1 MLAALRTSPD
11 SNPLHAGYH
20 SAPRMLGCENNASTD
35 AGESVYSDKSIDMWS
50 WIMDNASGLSAVG
63 TFLTLLVWLFYAQ
76 LLLYSFQRQRRSRLL
91 INQAYGNDTSSIC
104 LLSNMSHEPVY
115 IQLLLITLSTSQGN
129 TTCSITDIDR
139 SRGEHSN
146 RENIS
151 VTRQGPLTSGCS
163 MTTGTFHD
171 MVLQAAREN
180 SVTDINNDDLTTL
193 GLQSI
198 RMTAIINYGPD
209 GDSIGFERDFLIQ
222 GEAENGDDLK
232 IRPRTVSTIRLKNRR
247 SRKRMAR
254 WIERMN

>member
-1 MLAALRTSPD
+1 
-11 SNPLHAGYH
+11 
-20 SAPRMLGCENNASTD
+20 
-35 AGESVYSDKSIDMWS
+35 MWS
-50 WIMDNASGLSAVG
+50 LIMDNASGLSAVG

-115 IQLLLITLSTSQGN
+115 IQLLLITLSTSQGE

-139 SRGEHSN
+139 SRGEQPDLKDG
-146 RENIS
+146 S
-151 VTRQGPLTSGCS
+151 VTRQGPLNSGCS
-163 MTTGTFHD
+163 MTTGSFND
-171 MVLQAAREN
+171 LILQAAREN
-180 SVTDINNDDLTTL
+180 SVTNIDNDDLTTL

-209 GDSIGFERDFLIQ
+209 GNSIGFERDFLIQ
-222 GEAENGDDLK
+222 GEAANGDDLK
-232 IRPRTVSTIRLKNRR
+232 IRPQSVSTMRLKNRR

-254 WIERMN
+254 WIEAMN